1 MNPLNSSTQ
10 KLLFWSIILAVLL
23 AALFTYISSNKYH
36 VLYISMKS
44 SVSATAKIYYDRG
57 DGLNEADS
65 LYKSI
70 KNGDSILKF
79 QLPAFPIH
87 YIRFDPL
94 DKTGYFSISEIKI
107 IDNKSNTIQKIDLSA
122 IEALNQIAQMKV
134 ENKLLKVET
143 VKDANDPTLFLPF
156 SYPLVIDKTVD
167 FSSIISKFIP
177 ITIILSII
185 FFIIFRLSYYLNA
198 QYTFSR
204 KISLYIIPKFH
215 FSKNSIINLSIL
227 FFSTSISVLFAY
239 YLYTYLNKSLES
251 EIIPDEETSD
261 YALSFYN
268 SEGQKITERNGRLKL
283 VTDPFTIYRHYP
295 NQSSKSYSIDRYGF
309 RKGYINEHSK
319 QLAIVLGGSAAFGQ
333 GLTDDHQTFAS
344 EISRINPKYNLLNAA
359 MVGFLSGQELSQMVH
374 YLSDFNPSLYILF
387 DGWNDIFDP
396 FAYVK
401 DWPVSHAPIGFNN
414 IFFTIEQRLY
424 QYYLVKKRD
433 GKDKDKRI
441 ATLPPLGEPLDEAEY
456 FRKIKEHYIANIL
469 KMSNFSKS
477 NGANFLL
484 VFQPELGNKKII
496 SSAERNA
503 LKTWNQSLHYLDKKI
518 PEKYKQFITD
528 VKQTLQE
535 HNILFIDINEI
546 AEFNEN
552 PKTLFYD
559 PVHPNSLGHKIIAK
573 IINSVLLEHF

>member
-1 MNPLNSSTQ
+1 M
-10 KLLFWSIILAVLL
+10 AVLL
-23 AALFTYISSNKYH
+23 AAIFTYIFSNKYH

-57 DGLNEADS
+57 NGLNETDS
-65 LYKSI
+65 LHQSI
-70 KNGDSILKF
+70 KKGFSILEF
-79 QLPAFPIH
+79 QLPDFPIH

-107 IDNKSNTIQKIDLSA
+107 IDNKNNIIQEIDLSA
-122 IEALNQIAQMKV
+122 IQALNQIAQIKF
-134 ENKLLKVET
+134 ENNVLRVET
-143 VKDANDPTLFLPF
+143 VKDANDPMLSLPF
-156 SYPLVIDKTVD
+156 SYPLIIDTTIY
-167 FSSIISKFIP
+167 FSSILSKFIS
-177 ITIILSII
+177 IAIILSII
-185 FFIIFRLSYYLNA
+185 FFFVFRLGYYLNN
-198 QYTFSR
+198 QYNILPKTA
-204 KISLYIIPKFH
+204 LYTNPKFH

-239 YLYTYLNKSLES
+239 YLYTYLNKSPES
-251 EIIPDEETSD
+251 EILPDEETSD

-295 NQSSKSYSIDRYGF
+295 NQSSNSYSIDRYGF
-309 RKGYINEHSK
+309 REGYINEHSN

-374 YLSDFNPSLYILF
+374 YLSDFKPSLYILF
-387 DGWNDIFDP
+387 DGWNDIFVP
-396 FAYVK
+396 FTYVK

-414 IFFTIEQRLY
+414 NFFMIEQRLY
-424 QYYLVKKRD
+424 HYYLVNKRD
-433 GKDKDKRI
+433 EKDKDKSI

-456 FRKIKEHYIANIL
+456 FHKIKERYIANIL
-469 KMSNFSKS
+469 KMSKFSKS

-496 SSAERNA
+496 SSAERNT

-546 AEFNEN
+546 SEFNEN